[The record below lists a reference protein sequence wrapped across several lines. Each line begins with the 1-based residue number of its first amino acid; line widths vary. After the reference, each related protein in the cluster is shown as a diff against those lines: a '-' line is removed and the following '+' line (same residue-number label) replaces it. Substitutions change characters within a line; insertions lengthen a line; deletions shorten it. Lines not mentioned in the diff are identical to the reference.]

1 VGQGF
6 GRLIQQGT
14 DALLAGRFR
23 ECERLAAGAA
33 AADPEDPSARLLAV
47 AACREQGRAAEAE
60 ILLRDLG
67 LTGPLSGN
75 PGPSGPLS
83 GNPGPSGPLSGNPGP
98 SGRSGDEMARAMLA
112 ALLADL
118 GRDTDAGRQ
127 LETIDLET
135 ASLPVCALAAEVVG
149 VLRLTPEAKILLR
162 RLAPHAADLVSFHGS
177 LSRHLGLVTH
187 VLGDWSDAAE
197 HFDVALR
204 ANRAAGAPVVVAH
217 TSRHYSAVLRL
228 RGRDGDWDQAIDLL
242 AQAADIYR
250 RLDIDV
256 RAEDAESIL
265 RRSLDVADTDGAH
278 PAGADAL
285 HRRGEVWALSYAGQ
299 SAIVAD
305 CAGLAYV
312 TRLVST
318 TGRPVHVFELVGSPT
333 EAALADALQAECR
346 ARLADLGRRP
356 QPGPVGASLDR
367 AERDQLQ
374 AELAS
379 LATGRLAPRE
389 MGDRSR
395 RLVAT
400 RLRVALERIDETLP
414 DLGRHLR
421 RSIRTGTFCVYEP
434 ARLDGWRLPE

>member
-14 DALLAGRFR
+14 DALLAGRFG
-23 ECERLAAGAA
+23 ECERLAAEAA
-33 AADPEDPSARLLAV
+33 AADPEDIDAGLLAV

-67 LTGPLSGN
+67 
-75 PGPSGPLS
+75 
-83 GNPGPSGPLSGNPGP
+83 P
-98 SGRSGDEMARAMLA
+98 SGRSDHDVARAMLA

-118 GRDTDAGRQ
+118 GRDADAGRQ
-127 LETIDLET
+127 LDTIDLET
-135 ASLPVCALAAEVVG
+135 APLPVCALAAEVAAL
-149 VLRLTPEAKILLR
+149 LRLAPAAKVLHR
-162 RLAPHAADLVSFHGS
+162 RLAPHAGDLVGFHGS

-197 HFDVALR
+197 HFDVALG
-204 ANRAAGAPVVVAH
+204 ANRAAGAPVLVAH
-217 TSRHYSAVLRL
+217 TCRQYSAVLRL
-228 RGRDGDWDQAIDLL
+228 RGRDGDWDQAVDLL

-278 PAGADAL
+278 GAGADAL
-285 HRRGEVWALSYAGQ
+285 RQRGEEWDLSYAGQ

-305 CAGLAYV
+305 CNGLAYLA
-312 TRLVST
+312 RLMST
-318 TGRPVHVFELVGSPT
+318 TGRPVHVVELAGSPT
-333 EAALADALQAECR
+333 EASLADALQVECR
-346 ARLADLGRRP
+346 ARLADLARRP
-356 QPGPVGASLDR
+356 QPDPVGASLAR
-367 AERDQLQ
+367 AERDQLET
-374 AELAS
+374 ELAT
-379 LATGRLAPRE
+379 LATGRPAPRE
-389 MGDRSR
+389 MGDRAR
-395 RLVAT
+395 RLVGT
-400 RLRVALERIDETLP
+400 RLRVALVRIDEALP
-414 DLGRHLR
+414 ELGRHLR